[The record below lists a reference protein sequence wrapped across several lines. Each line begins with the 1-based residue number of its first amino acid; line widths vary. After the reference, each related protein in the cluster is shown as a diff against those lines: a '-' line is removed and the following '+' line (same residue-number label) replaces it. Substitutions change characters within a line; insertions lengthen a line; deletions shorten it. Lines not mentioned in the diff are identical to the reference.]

1 MGARGEHHVE
11 GIRRIG
17 NAAEFGANSGWG
29 RPSGRSR
36 SEPANGGRSGNWDDS
51 PPVKWA
57 TLSSWLISGDSVAA
71 IDGGPVDKKLSV
83 ME

>member
-1 MGARGEHHVE
+1 MNTTWKAFVALEMRRSSAR
-11 GIRRIG
+11 
-17 NAAEFGANSGWG
+17 NSGRG

-36 SEPANGGRSGNWDDS
+36 SEPANGGSSGSRDDS

-71 IDGGPVDKKLSV
+71 IDGGPVEEKLSAIA
-83 ME
+83 